1 MKKRTLNEIRQEKEF
16 GYKPP
21 VDKKTKLEK
30 KFEIKITITD
40 GEKKIKSKINVSDY
54 KTAKELH
61 DVSLVDETVVALLEE
76 FENKKNI
83 ELN

>member
-21 VDKKTKLEK
+21 VDKKIKLEK

-54 KTAKELH
+54 KTSKELH
-61 DVSLVDETVVALLEE
+61 NVSLVDETVVALLVE
-76 FENKKNI
+76 FENNKNI
-83 ELN
+83 Q

>member
-21 VDKKTKLEK
+21 VDKK
-30 KFEIKITITD
+30 
-40 GEKKIKSKINVSDY
+40 IKSKINVSDY

-61 DVSLVDETVVALLEE
+61 VSLVDETVVALLVE
-76 FENKKNI
+76 FENNKNI

>member
-1 MKKRTLNEIRQEKEF
+1 MKKRTFNEIRQEKEF

-61 DVSLVDETVVALLEE
+61 VSLVDETVVALLEE

>member
-1 MKKRTLNEIRQEKEF
+1 MKKEKELSQ
-16 GYKPP
+16 KPP

-30 KFEIKITITD
+30 TFEIKITITD

-61 DVSLVDETVVALLEE
+61 NVSLVDETVTTLLVQ
-76 FENKKNI
+76 FENK
-83 ELN
+83 ER

>member
-21 VDKKTKLEK
+21 IDKKTKPEQN
-30 KFEIKITITD
+30 FEIKITITD

-54 KTAKELH
+54 KTSKELH
-61 DVSLVDETVVALLEE
+61 NVSLVDETVVSLLSQ
-76 FENKKNI
+76 FENKEIQN
-83 ELN
+83 